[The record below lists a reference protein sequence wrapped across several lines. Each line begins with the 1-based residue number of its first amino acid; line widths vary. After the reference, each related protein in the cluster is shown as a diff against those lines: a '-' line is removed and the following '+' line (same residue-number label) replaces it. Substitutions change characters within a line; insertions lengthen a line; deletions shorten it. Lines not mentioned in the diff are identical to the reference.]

1 MLARVRMAS
10 FLDRFRKPRR
20 ARDART
26 GEAPAEHAAP
36 PRRRPLPPAGKIRRE
51 RRALLRLRE
60 DRIRDLGGVVLEMF
74 RRDRFREDLLFEQAA
89 ELMNIEERLLELDAL
104 LAAATVSRR
113 QAPAAKCEC
122 GAPILWGSHFCG
134 NCGRPVG
141 DTPIAACPICGH
153 ALPADAQFCAACG
166 TPAETM
172 RDEAAAISADAGD
185 ARS

>member
-1 MLARVRMAS
+1 
-10 FLDRFRKPRR
+10 
-20 ARDART
+20 
-26 GEAPAEHAAP
+26 
-36 PRRRPLPPAGKIRRE
+36 
-51 RRALLRLRE
+51 
-60 DRIRDLGGVVLEMF
+60 MF

-104 LAAATVSRR
+104 LAAATVSKRH
-113 QAPAAKCEC
+113 APAAKCEC

-141 DTPIAACPICGH
+141 DAPIAACPVCGH

-166 TPAETM
+166 TPAEAM
-172 RDEAAAISADAGD
+172 SGEAAAISADSGD